1 MKQLAFD
8 FIDGREP
15 SLRDLMRQAGIE
27 TSTDTAKRHSEARK
41 QRLQQRSDP
50 ARRWVDSSR
59 VPSDHRAS

>member
-27 TSTDTAKRHSEARK
+27 TSTDIAKRYYLAGKNKKNVRPRVHRP
-41 QRLQQRSDP
+41 P
-50 ARRWVDSSR
+50 ASMFPR
-59 VPSDHRAS
+59 